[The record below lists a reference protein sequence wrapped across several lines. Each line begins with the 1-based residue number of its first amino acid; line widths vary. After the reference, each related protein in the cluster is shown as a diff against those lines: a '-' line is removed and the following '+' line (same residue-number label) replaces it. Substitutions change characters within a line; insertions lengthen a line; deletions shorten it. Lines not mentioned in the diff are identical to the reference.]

1 MDQPEGFGVKGKE
14 NLVCRL
20 KKSLYG
26 QKQAPRFW
34 YKKIDSFMLN
44 HGYNMTITY
53 HCVFFKKF
61 SNGDCVILLLYVD
74 DMLIVG
80 RDTNKIEKLKR
91 ELNKFFAIKDL
102 EPTKQILG
110 MKITRDRASKRLC
123 LSQEK
128 YIEKVAQC
136 PTSEEEQEKNE
147 TNTI

>member
-1 MDQPEGFGVKGKE
+1 MNQ
-14 NLVCRL
+14 
-20 KKSLYG
+20 
-26 QKQAPRFW
+26 
-34 YKKIDSFMLN
+34 
-44 HGYNMTITY
+44 GYNRTNTD
-53 HCVFFKKF
+53 HRVFVKNF
-61 SNGDCVILLLYVD
+61 SDGDFVILLLYVD
-74 DMLIVG
+74 DTLIAG
-80 RDTNKIEKLKR
+80 WDTSKIEKLKR